1 MLIHESGLH
10 RRLFILQER
19 LIVSGGYMRW
29 RKDWRQCIMADRIA
43 EHPILGVQEYRAKV
57 RGFVIGQQL
66 LKIWLHFR
74 CVYRNSVEKGIGT
87 KLNLWD
93 TPKMV

>member
-1 MLIHESGLH
+1 
-10 RRLFILQER
+10 
-19 LIVSGGYMRW
+19 
-29 RKDWRQCIMADRIA
+29 MADRIA

-74 CVYRNSVEKGIGT
+74 CVYRNAVEKGFGT